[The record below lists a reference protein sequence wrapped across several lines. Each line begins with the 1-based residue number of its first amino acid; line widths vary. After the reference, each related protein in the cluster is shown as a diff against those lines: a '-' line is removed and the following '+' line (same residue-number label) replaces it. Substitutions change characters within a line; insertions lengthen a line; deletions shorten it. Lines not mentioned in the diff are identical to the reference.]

1 MLQVR
6 MIKEERVKPIAYNY
20 NILIGAC
27 GRAGYTKMAF
37 KLYNDVSKTPRKY
50 IMHCSHCTAKSF
62 HSQIYQ

>member
-1 MLQVR
+1 MLQIR

-37 KLYNDVSKTPRKY
+37 KLYNDVSKRPRKV
-50 IMHCSHCTAKSF
+50 MTEKFPFSLPRHHPL
-62 HSQIYQ
+62 